1 MVTCIAFY
9 RGTRLSDLEL
19 VALST
24 DPHIVGDL
32 AKKLL
37 ANKVKFHDQAV
48 SARLKG
54 MRRALRIIEQEADKA
69 ISLVAEDG
77 RAGLEGLA

>member
-1 MVTCIAFY
+1 M
-9 RGTRLSDLEL
+9 
-19 VALST
+19 
-24 DPHIVGDL
+24 GDL